1 MFRSTATRDS
11 GVVLVLIQCLVL
23 CNIATQTPILRATR
37 AAAMDATTTAPAL
50 SLCPDVDGGQTRSPP
65 QGPGQP
71 QKSDPG
77 QAQHRN
83 RGCQVCRPCFITP
96 EAPRI
101 SSVWAP
107 LTPSRMPLRASVAAA
122 LTRPRGRG
130 TDNDALIWALE
141 GQGVERM
148 GESAGRVLWFKA
160 VKEGKAA
167 ARQSELLAE
176 SARQAWHPPGL
187 SWPLARKCLLV
198 PLTPYATFIS
208 LGCHL
213 PAQ

>member
-1 MFRSTATRDS
+1 MVGFRVRVGQQLRRPSSVQR
-11 GVVLVLIQCLVL
+11 GLRRW
-23 CNIATQTPILRATR
+23 TPPQPPMPYPSVPTLTG
-37 AAAMDATTTAPAL
+37 DKP
-50 SLCPDVDGGQTRSPP
+50 RSPP
-65 QGPGQP
+65 RGPGQP

-77 QAQHRN
+77 QAQLRN

-130 TDNDALIWALE
+130 TDNDALIWALV

-160 VKEGKAA
+160 VNGGKAA

-198 PLTPYATFIS
+198 PLIPSAAVY
-208 LGCHL
+208 
-213 PAQ
+213 